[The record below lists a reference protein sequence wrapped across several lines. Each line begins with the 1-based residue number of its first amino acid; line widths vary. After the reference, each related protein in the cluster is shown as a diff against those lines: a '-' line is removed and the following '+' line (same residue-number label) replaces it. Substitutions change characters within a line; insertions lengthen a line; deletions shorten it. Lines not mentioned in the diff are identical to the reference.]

1 MCGRYSLSTPVD
13 DLREV
18 FQVPPLTFDYEPRY
32 NIVPTQ
38 EAPVVAVDRRG
49 PRMGLMRWGLV
60 PPWASGPSVGS
71 RTINAR
77 AESLRTKPFFK
88 EAVVAR
94 RCLVPADGFYE
105 WVREAAGRVPHWIHD
120 PGGLP
125 MSLAG
130 LWARWDGAGREPL
143 YAFAIITVRPCEI
156 VRSLLH
162 DRMPAIVPARD
173 RAAWL
178 DKSTSPEDALE
189 ILRPFE
195 GRLVSHAV
203 ATLVNSPDNDVP
215 QCIEP
220 A

>member
-13 DLREV
+13 DLREG
-18 FQVPPLTFDYEPRY
+18 FQVPSLTFDYEPRY
-32 NIVPTQ
+32 NIAPTQ

-60 PPWASGPSVGS
+60 LPWASEPSLGPPM
-71 RTINAR
+71 INAR
-77 AESLRTKPFFK
+77 AESLWTKPFFK
-88 EAVVAR
+88 KAVVAR

-105 WVREAAGRVPHWIHD
+105 WVREASGKVPHWIHD
-120 PGGLP
+120 PFGLP
-125 MSLAG
+125 MSFAG
-130 LWARWDGAGREPL
+130 LWERWDEAGREPL
-143 YAFAIITVRPCEI
+143 YAFTIITVRPCEV
-156 VRSLLH
+156 VRSLRH

-195 GRLVSHAV
+195 GRLVSYPV
-203 ATLVNSPDNDVP
+203 ATLVNSPENDVP
-215 QCIEP
+215 ECIRP
-220 A
+220 V